1 MNDYKRFVVA
11 EHRQGTVVHWDF
23 MLEAERVLHTWRVGV
38 GPAEID
44 KGEYGAERIADHPL
58 RFLTYEG
65 PVQNNTGSVKIADCG
80 KYLPL
85 DEQSGRIEFELD
97 GKILNGRFTLEQVK
111 NAHWILRKTA

>member
-1 MNDYKRFVVA
+1 MNDYKCFVVA
-11 EHRQGTVVHWDF
+11 EHRQGTGVHWDF
-23 MLEAERVLHTWRVGV
+23 MLEVGDCLLTWRMGEC
-38 GPAEID
+38 PAELD
-44 KGEYGAERIADHPL
+44 NGTHKAEKIADHPL

-85 DEQSGRIEFELD
+85 NEQEDRIEFELC

-111 NAHWILRKTA
+111 NSHWILRKTA